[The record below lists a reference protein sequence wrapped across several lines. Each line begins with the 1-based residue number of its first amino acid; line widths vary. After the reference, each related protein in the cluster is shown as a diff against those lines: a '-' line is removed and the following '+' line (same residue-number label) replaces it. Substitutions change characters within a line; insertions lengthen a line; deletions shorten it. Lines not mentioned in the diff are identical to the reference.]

1 MTNRDLRAIM
11 EFVQDFGILIG
22 LAVLLL
28 IALIIGFVPRD
39 KSKKAGAKNLDKKL
53 KATLAAGGSIDEN
66 VFVVNAK
73 GMVIDGQK
81 GPYQDMAGMN
91 LGDDGPEEFYK
102 DDM

>member
-1 MTNRDLRAIM
+1 MTNRDLREIM

-28 IALIIGFVPRD
+28 VALIIGFVLRN
-39 KSKKAGAKNLDKKL
+39 KGKKGGAKKLDRKL

-66 VFVVNAK
+66 GYVVDSK
-73 GMVIDGQK
+73 GMVVAGQK
-81 GPYQDMAGMN
+81 GPYQDIAGMD

-102 DDM
+102 DD